1 MIITERH
8 IDQAFSDLKTTYG
21 GVREDYFA
29 LLYLQHEFEISR
41 DKAAM
46 QVAFGGNDYGFDGF
60 HIDTNRR
67 NLYLFQFKWSTS
79 HALFKESFQRLINAG
94 MERVFGN
101 SSQVQ
106 EQNQLL
112 LQLKTRLMEDQALVD
127 RVFIHFVFTGSPE
140 EAERSQALDKLR
152 EDLEGKKYLLD
163 KFFGRSID
171 MAIQFRSATNRV
183 GTPVHHRITHRY
195 PVELTKTLERGG
207 PNDECMHIGF
217 VRLMDLYSMY
227 RDMEHRFFERN
238 IRASLSEDEAPN
250 RAITKALRDIILEER
265 ESPAVFA
272 FNHNGVTL
280 YAEHIDQKDGIC
292 EITEPR
298 LLNGAQTVTT
308 FARFL
313 KKNED
318 NPRIKEREGALRELS
333 CLCKIITDATP
344 EFVVTV
350 TINNNRQNPVMP
362 WNLHANDM
370 IQLELQDK
378 FRDEL
383 HIYYERQE
391 NAFAGLTQQDLDD
404 LEITEYKA
412 IELLR
417 LAQTVL
423 ATEGEIDKVSRMRDV
438 FENDKFYGQVFNDQ
452 RLTASACQIL
462 ICYKVQFRLRR
473 MIREIVEKGVNKYAY
488 IARARNLLWALLCQG
503 MLNDDRL
510 PDYAE
515 RFGRGLIMEADFTDW
530 LGRISSTRVRFLIS
544 EAVSRDPYAPMM
556 ADERYDFLRTKA
568 IFDRCMEIAYK
579 KWKWVQK
586 RLK

>member
-1 MIITERH
+1 MIITDRH
-8 IDQAFSDLKTTYG
+8 IDQAYSDLKATYG

-29 LLYLQHEFEISR
+29 LLYLQQQFELER
-41 DKAAM
+41 DKAAA

-60 HIDTNRR
+60 HIDTTRR
-67 NLYLFQFKWSTS
+67 NLYLFQFKWSAS
-79 HALFKESFQRLINAG
+79 HILFKDSFLRLISAG
-94 MERVFGN
+94 MERIFGN
-101 SSQVQ
+101 STQDQ

-112 LQLKTRLMEDQALVD
+112 LQLKSQLLEDQALID
-127 RVFIHFVFTGSPE
+127 RVFIHFVFNGSPE
-140 EAERSQALDKLR
+140 EAERNQALDNLR

-171 MAIQFRSATNRV
+171 MAIQFRSANKRV
-183 GTPVHHRITHRY
+183 GTPTHHRVTHSY
-195 PVELTKTLERGG
+195 PVDFSKTLERSGVNG
-207 PNDECMHIGF
+207 EQMHIGF

-238 IRASLSEDEAPN
+238 IRASLSDDEAPN
-250 RAITKALRDIILEER
+250 RAITKALRDIIFEEK
-265 ESPAVFA
+265 ENPAVFA

-280 YAEHIDQKDGIC
+280 FAEHFENHDGIFQ
-292 EITEPR
+292 ITEPR

-318 NPRIKEREGALRELS
+318 NPRIKEREGALRELF
-333 CLCKIITDATP
+333 CLCKIITDAKP
-344 EFVVTV
+344 EFIVQV

-378 FRDEL
+378 FRDDL

-391 NAFAGLTQQDLDD
+391 NAFAGLSQQDLDE
-404 LEITEYKA
+404 LEIAEYKA
-412 IELLR
+412 IELIR
-417 LAQTVL
+417 LAQTIL
-423 ATEGEIDKVSRMRDV
+423 ATEGEIDKISRIRDV
-438 FENDKFYGQVFNDQ
+438 FESDKIYAQVFNAQ
-452 RLTASACQIL
+452 RLQADARQIV

-473 MIREIVEKGVNKYAY
+473 MIREIVDKGVNKYAY
-488 IARARNLLWALLCQG
+488 MARARNLLWALLCQG
-503 MLNDDRL
+503 LLNDERL
-510 PDYAE
+510 QENSE
-515 RFGRGLIMEADFTDW
+515 RFGKSLIMEADFTDW

-544 EAVSRDPYAPMM
+544 EVVSKEPYAAMM
-556 ADERYDFLRTKA
+556 SEDRYDFLRTKA
-568 IFDRCMEIAYK
+568 VFDRCMEIAYK

>member
-1 MIITERH
+1 MIVTDRQIA
-8 IDQAFSDLKTTYG
+8 QAYSDLKAIYG

-29 LLYLQHEFEISR
+29 LLYLEHEFELQR
-41 DKAAM
+41 DKAAT
-46 QVAFGGNDYGFDGF
+46 QIAFGGNDYGVDGF
-60 HIDTNRR
+60 HVDANRR
-67 NLYLFQFKWSTS
+67 NLYLFQFKWSTNPG
-79 HALFKESFQRLINAG
+79 LFKESFQRLISAG
-94 MERVFGN
+94 MDRIFGC
-101 SSQVQ
+101 SSQVR

-112 LQLKTRLMEDQALVD
+112 LQLKSRLLEDLAIID
-127 RVFIHFVFTGSPE
+127 RVFIHFIFTGSPE

-152 EDLEGKKYLLD
+152 EDLEAKKYLLD
-163 KFFGRSID
+163 KFFGRPID
-171 MAIQFRSATNRV
+171 MAIQFRSATKRV

-195 PVELTKTLERGG
+195 PVEITQTLERGG
-207 PNDECMHIGF
+207 PSGEQMHIGF

-227 RDMEHRFFERN
+227 RDMEYRFFERN
-238 IRASLSEDEAPN
+238 IRASLSEDESPN
-250 RAITKALRDIILEER
+250 RAMTKALRDIILDEKELP
-265 ESPAVFA
+265 SVFA

-280 YAEHIDQKDGIC
+280 YAEHIEHDGGIC

-318 NPRIKEREGALRELS
+318 NPRIKEREGALRELT
-333 CLCKIITDATP
+333 CLCKIITEAAP
-344 EFVVTV
+344 EFVVSV

-378 FRDEL
+378 FREEL

-391 NAFAGLTQQDLDD
+391 NAFIGLSQQDLDE

-412 IELLR
+412 IELVR
-417 LAQTVL
+417 LAQTIL
-423 ATEGEIDKVSRMRDV
+423 ATEGEIDKISRTRDV
-438 FENDKFYGQVFNDQ
+438 FESEKVYAQVFSAQ
-452 RLTASACQIL
+452 RLQADARQMV
-462 ICYKVQFRLRR
+462 ICYKIQFRLRR
-473 MIREIVEKGVNKYAY
+473 MIRDIVDKGVHKYAY
-488 IARARNLLWALLCQG
+488 ISRARNLLWALLCQG
-503 MLNDDRL
+503 ILNDERL
-510 PDYAE
+510 CDYAE
-515 RFGRGLIMEADFTDW
+515 RFGQSLIMEADFTDW

-544 EAVSRDPYAPMM
+544 EAVSKDPYAMM
-556 ADERYDFLRTKA
+556 MSEERYDFLRTKA
-568 IFDRCMEIAYK
+568 FFDRCMEIAYK